1 MPRGFQT
8 PGNNGFNGNKGKTYP
23 EVQVTMTK
31 GKKKRK
37 EAREEETNEEIE
49 EGRKRKGGSKGT
61 RREGM

>member
-37 EAREEETNEEIE
+37 EAREEETNEERE
-49 EGRKRKGGSKGT
+49 EGRKRK
-61 RREGM
+61 